1 MSKLLQRLS
10 DASRSGVYR
19 VARADAVVE
28 AIKGSGL
35 HLARLPLEAGEG
47 KEAILRKLARELAF
61 PSWFGG
67 NWDALE
73 DCLAD
78 LSWSSAVG
86 HVLLVEGANAAAA
99 DDVGVLQDI
108 LGSTAASWSERG
120 RPFFALFL
128 DGDATLPELYRE
140 KQ

>member
-19 VARADAVVE
+19 VARADAVVDVV
-28 AIKGSGL
+28 KGSGL
-35 HLARLPLEAGEG
+35 RLARVTIGSGDG
-47 KEAILRKLARELAF
+47 KEAILRQLARELAF

-78 LSWSSAVG
+78 LSWSTASG
-86 HVLLVEGANAAAA
+86 HVLLIEGAAAAAA
-99 DDVGVLQDI
+99 DDIGVLQDI
-108 LGSTAASWSERG
+108 LASTAAFWSERR
-120 RPFFALFL
+120 RPFFAVFVG
-128 DGDATLPELYRE
+128 GDAALPELHRE
-140 KQ
+140 KK

>member
-10 DASRSGVYR
+10 DATRSGVYR
-19 VARADAVVE
+19 VARADAVVDVV
-28 AIKGSGL
+28 KGSGL
-35 HLARLPLEAGEG
+35 HLARVTLVAGDG
-47 KEAILRKLARELAF
+47 KEAILRKLARELQF

-78 LSWSSAVG
+78 LSWSTAVG
-86 HVLLVEGANAAAA
+86 HVLLIEGAAAAVA

-108 LGSTAASWSERG
+108 LASTAAFWSERR
-120 RPFFALFL
+120 RPFFAVFVE
-128 DGDATLPELYRE
+128 GGAALPELHRE
-140 KQ
+140 KK

>member
-19 VARADAVVE
+19 VARADAVVD

-35 HLARLPLEAGEG
+35 HLARLALEGGEG

-86 HVLLVEGANAAAA
+86 HVLLVEGAAAAAA

-108 LGSTAASWSERG
+108 LASAAASWSERG
-120 RPFFALFL
+120 RPFFAIFV
-128 DGDATLPELYRE
+128 DGGAALPELHRE
-140 KQ
+140 RT

>member
-19 VARADAVVE
+19 VARAEAVIDVLR
-28 AIKGSGL
+28 GSGL
-35 HLARLPLEAGEG
+35 HLARLVLEGGEG

-61 PSWFGG
+61 PAWFGG

-86 HVLLVEGANAAAA
+86 HVLIVEGAMAAAA

-108 LGSTAASWSERG
+108 LSSAAAFWSERR
-120 RPFFALFL
+120 RPFFALFV
-128 DGDATLPELYRE
+128 DGGAALPELHRE
-140 KQ
+140 RR